1 VVQVRLQTFKK
12 SMYILRINL
21 KSIKKI
27 NEFKKNLLKIKKFYK
42 FKNLKIKGIFK
53 VKNKNK
59 IFTLLKSPHVNK
71 KSREQF
77 IYKNYVQKID
87 LKFINIFK
95 LFNFLIIFKKI
106 LSKNFLINI
115 KILKKNKKNMLIA

>member
-1 VVQVRLQTFKK
+1 
-12 SMYILRINL
+12 MYILRINL
-21 KSIKKI
+21 KSVKKI
-27 NEFKKNLLKIKKFYK
+27 NELKKNLVKIKELYK

-53 VKNKNK
+53 IKNRDK

-77 IYKNYVQKID
+77 IYKNYIQKID
-87 LKFINIFK
+87 INFINIFQ
-95 LFNFLIIFKKI
+95 LFNFLIILKKI

-115 KILKKNKKNMLIA
+115 KIIKNNKKICL